1 MKHLSFLHFKF
12 RTKSRKDDSKATQ
25 HSAETQLVDK
35 KVTVKK
41 AKVGRPRKKRDAD
54 SSSQRPYIYVSEKL
68 FRFLQKEKG
77 RRMMASGES
86 MSYSEILES
95 LLNL

>member
-12 RTKSRKDDSKATQ
+12 GTKSRKDDSKATQ

-54 SSSQRPYIYVSEKL
+54 SSHFISIRVSEKL

-77 RRMMASGES
+77 RRMMVSGES